1 MCAFGARWRK
11 PTGLLFG
18 GVDPLL
24 IEKVFPCSKRCKNI
38 NGMCDHRHGHKHI
51 ALTGTPLQGMPWTR
65 IAQAYP
71 KLLAGSLA
79 RLFAAPFVK

>member
-24 IEKVFPCSKRCKNI
+24 IEKVFPSSKLCKNI
-38 NGMCDHRHGHKHI
+38 NGMCEHRRGHKHI
-51 ALTGTPLQGMPWTR
+51 ILTGTTPQGVPWTR

-71 KLLAGSLA
+71 KLLAGGLA
-79 RLFAAPFVK
+79 RLFVAPSVK